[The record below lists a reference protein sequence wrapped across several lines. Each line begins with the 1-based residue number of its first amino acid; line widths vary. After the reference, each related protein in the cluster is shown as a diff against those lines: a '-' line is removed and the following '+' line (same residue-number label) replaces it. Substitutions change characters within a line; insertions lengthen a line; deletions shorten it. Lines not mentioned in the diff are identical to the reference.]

1 MILFPPQEEV
11 INSGL
16 LEKNEHS
23 ILNMATGSGKT
34 FLAELA
40 IESVLESGYKVI
52 YVTPL
57 RALASQQQEKWG
69 QRFSKYK
76 VGIFTGE
83 TIQKSTTK
91 SSYSKAQ
98 LLIMTP
104 ERLDACMRNW
114 RSHWTWFPD
123 VSLVVIDEFHI
134 LGQAGRG
141 PRLEGT
147 ITRMIRLN
155 PFLRI
160 IGLSATIPND
170 DELASWL
177 HGIFFRS

>member
-1 MILFPPQEEV
+1 MTLFPPQEEV

-83 TIQKSTTK
+83 TIQ
-91 SSYSKAQ
+91 
-98 LLIMTP
+98 
-104 ERLDACMRNW
+104 
-114 RSHWTWFPD
+114 
-123 VSLVVIDEFHI
+123 
-134 LGQAGRG
+134 
-141 PRLEGT
+141 
-147 ITRMIRLN
+147 
-155 PFLRI
+155 
-160 IGLSATIPND
+160 
-170 DELASWL
+170 
-177 HGIFFRS
+177 